1 MPDSCA
7 AWGCKNRRTTQTRSR
22 GITFHKFPKEKHLRR
37 QWEISARK
45 NVSVHSVLCSEHFRP
60 EDFDR
65 TGQTVRIRDGVR
77 PSVFSYRT
85 CKKPRKTRTS
95 QKALEELPVD
105 YSLKKQKTG
114 QSQKTLQD
122 LPVDYSLKIRKISP
136 DSNTLSN
143 SKGVPHNIDH
153 CYALPSSPAIIK
165 ARLHE
170 ALARVESL
178 EREIR
183 NMRSRERRAKNSV
196 HELLEDLKQK
206 NLINGELKDKLKVYS
221 EIPIDLLVKQGHE
234 YTQDQKDF
242 AINLH
247 LHGPKAYNYLRK
259 SLHLNLPHPYTL
271 QRWMGTAGDKTAP
284 NTTSETCC
292 ISQEEDLDTENVT
305 VVQSLEEL
313 HERGIRVLWTVD
325 DLPSDISIST
335 EIDS

>member
-77 PSVFSYRT
+77 PSIFSYRT

-105 YSLKKQKTG
+105 YSIKKQKTA

-122 LPVDYSLKIRKISP
+122 LP
-136 DSNTLSN
+136 
-143 SKGVPHNIDH
+143 DH

-221 EIPIDLLVKQGHE
+221 
-234 YTQDQKDF
+234 
-242 AINLH
+242 
-247 LHGPKAYNYLRK
+247 
-259 SLHLNLPHPYTL
+259 
-271 QRWMGTAGDKTAP
+271 
-284 NTTSETCC
+284 
-292 ISQEEDLDTENVT
+292 
-305 VVQSLEEL
+305 
-313 HERGIRVLWTVD
+313 
-325 DLPSDISIST
+325 
-335 EIDS
+335 